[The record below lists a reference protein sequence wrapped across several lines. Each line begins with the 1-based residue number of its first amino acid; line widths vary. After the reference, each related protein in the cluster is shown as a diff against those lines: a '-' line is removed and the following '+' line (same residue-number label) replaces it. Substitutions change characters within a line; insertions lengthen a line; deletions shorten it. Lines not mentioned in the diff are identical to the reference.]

1 MKIALNTLKIAI
13 VFLIFPLFSFAS
25 TITDFSVASWIPYW
39 SQDLGIPTLAA
50 NLSKFDII
58 TPFAYEVTSNGDL
71 VDKLKISQGD
81 WNTTFASARS
91 KNIKIVPSILWTNKV
106 QMHNIFSDAQKRTTH
121 EDKVVSMVTNNN
133 FDGVEIDY
141 EGKNDADKDIFS
153 SFITE
158 LSNKLHSNDKILI
171 CTVEAR
177 MYDTAPADVPIHKKF
192 PWANDWDVMNNYCDQ
207 IRIMTYDEYSAVFQ
221 SNKFTTKIP
230 LSSSVSNASIS
241 YVTKVAK
248 YAVTRIDPQKI
259 ILGIPSYGYDFAY
272 STKGTTRTVQRYS
285 ARSYIKA
292 LAISKFYNSPIRDTV
307 GGEKYFT
314 YTLKG
319 KNHYVVFADAKTIQT
334 RVDLAKKLGLGGA
347 ALFKIDGL
355 EDPRMWNSLP
365 LAINNH

>member
-1 MKIALNTLKIAI
+1 MKFPLNLIKLALIGL
-13 VFLIFPLFSFAS
+13 LFPLFTFAS
-25 TITDFSVASWIPYW
+25 TTTDFSVASWIPYW

-58 TPFAYEVTSNGDL
+58 TPFAYEVDSNAHL
-71 VDKLKISQGD
+71 VDKLKISKGD
-81 WNTTFASARS
+81 WNSVFNSARNS
-91 KNIKIVPSILWTNKV
+91 SIKIVPSILWTAKN
-106 QMHNIFSDAQKRTTH
+106 QIHTIFSDVTKRTNH
-121 EDKVVSMVTNNN
+121 EDEVTAMVVNNN

-141 EGKNDADKDIFS
+141 EGKLDTDKDIFS
-153 SFITE
+153 AFIIE
-158 LSNKLHSNDKILI
+158 LSNKLHSKNKILV

-192 PWANDWDVMNNYCDQ
+192 PWANDWTVMNKYCDQ

-230 LSSSVSNASIS
+230 LYSSVSNASID

-248 YAVTRIDPQKI
+248 YAVTRIDPKKI
-259 ILGIPSYGYDFAY
+259 ILGIPSYGYDFSY

-285 ARSYIKA
+285 ARSYVKA
-292 LAISKFYNSPIRDTV
+292 LAISKYYNSPIKDTI

-334 RVDLAKKLGLGGA
+334 RVTLAKNLGLGGA

-355 EDPRMWNSLP
+355 EDPKMWNSLP
-365 LAINNH
+365 LVAIK